1 MNNKIYNSIKNRNKL
16 IDEKIE
22 RNNNK
27 IKELEENNKKLLE
40 EKDKNEKEIME
51 QVITILKIKPYEFM
65 ERFLNGEDVQSIIE
79 SEEEKTVQ
87 NQFDEKSNNTV
98 EESNE

>member
-1 MNNKIYNSIKNRNKL
+1 
-16 IDEKIE
+16 
-22 RNNNK
+22 
-27 IKELEENNKKLLE
+27 
-40 EKDKNEKEIME
+40 ME